1 MKKPLIQDIDRWCAV
16 KFPKSFIAES
26 VNLTIACARFKRE
39 IHRIISP
46 TIYKFL
52 DKLELWLK

>member
-1 MKKPLIQDIDRWCAV
+1 MKRPLIQDIDRWCAV

-39 IHRIISP
+39 IQRTYITP
-46 TIYKFL
+46 IYEFL
-52 DKLELWLK
+52 SKYNDKLR